1 VQYLA
6 VPVSSVGEGVF
17 SLPKDTVHQLQR
29 VLRSRPGDHVVLID
43 GTGWAYEVALRVLQR
58 DRVTAE
64 VVRIWQ
70 PESEPPTEVTLYQ
83 AVPKGRRWDWLLQK
97 ATELGVARV
106 VPLQTE
112 RSVVRGAGNLERWN
126 SIVREAAEQSHR
138 ARWPQVTDPAT
149 LDQALD
155 AFPDRPQALIAC
167 LDPRARSLGCALFD
181 LTLDAPIA
189 LFVGPEG
196 GFSEVEVEAAMAK
209 GLIPVSLGPR
219 VLRAETA
226 PLALLAL
233 IMARIEAW

>member
-1 VQYLA
+1 MQYLA

-138 ARWPQVTDPAT
+138 ARWPQVTDPVT

-167 LDPRARSLGCALFD
+167 LDPRARSLGCALSD

-233 IMARIEAW
+233 IMARFEAW

>member
-1 VQYLA
+1 MQYLA
-6 VPVSSVGEGVF
+6 VPAGSVGEGVF

-43 GTGWAYEVALRVLQR
+43 GTGWAYEVALRVFQR

-64 VVRIWQ
+64 VVRRWQ
-70 PESEPPTEVTLYQ
+70 PESEPATEVTLYQ

-106 VPLQTE
+106 VPLQCE
-112 RSVVRGAGNLERWN
+112 RSIVRGSGNLERWN
-126 SIVREAAEQSHR
+126 HIVREAAEQSHR
-138 ARWPQVTDPAT
+138 ARWPQVTSPVT
-149 LDQALD
+149 FDQALD
-155 AFPDRPQALIAC
+155 AFSERTQALIAC
-167 LDPRARSLGCALFD
+167 LDPRAGSLGCALSD

-189 LFVGPEG
+189 AFVGPEG
-196 GFSEVEVEAAMAK
+196 GFSEVEVDAAMAK
-209 GLIPVSLGPR
+209 GLIPVTLGPR

-233 IMARIEAW
+233 IMARAEAW

>member
-1 VQYLA
+1 M
-6 VPVSSVGEGVF
+6 
-17 SLPKDTVHQLQR
+17 
-29 VLRSRPGDHVVLID
+29 
-43 GTGWAYEVALRVLQR
+43 
-58 DRVTAE
+58 TAE
-64 VVRIWQ
+64 VVRRWQ

-97 ATELGVARV
+97 ATELGVTRV
-106 VPLQTE
+106 VPLRTE
-112 RSVVRGAGNLERWN
+112 RSVVRGPGNLERWN

-138 ARWPQVTDPAT
+138 VRWPQVTAPVA

-155 AFPDRPQALIAC
+155 AFSERNQALIAC
-167 LDPRARSLGCALFD
+167 LDPRAGLLGCALCD
-181 LTLDAPIA
+181 LTRDAPIA

-196 GFSEVEVEAAMAK
+196 GFSEVEIDAALAK

-226 PLALLAL
+226 PLALLSL